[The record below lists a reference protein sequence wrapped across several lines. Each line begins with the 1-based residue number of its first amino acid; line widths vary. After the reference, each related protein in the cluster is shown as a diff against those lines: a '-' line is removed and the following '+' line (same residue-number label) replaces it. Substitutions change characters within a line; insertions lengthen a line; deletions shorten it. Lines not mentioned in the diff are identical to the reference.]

1 MRGTRTKKKEERRT
15 KAKKWK
21 FASAASGAPLKNS
34 RLFSSAFPIFC
45 VLFSASTSRE
55 CEKGRPG
62 TGRRGEETR
71 RKMFEKLKSRKIALL
86 RSDLVVFSR
95 HSNKVEISPSEAGQ
109 SASSEI
115 IDMKFIWLERRST
128 LLTLLSHNNAMAE
141 VLNRRMFG
149 LFYSF
154 CA

>member
-1 MRGTRTKKKEERRT
+1 MRGTRTKKRKRETHQGEEVEIRFGCLR
-15 KAKKWK
+15 
-21 FASAASGAPLKNS
+21 GAGEEFS

-45 VLFSASTSRE
+45 FLFFSASTSWE

-62 TGRRGEETR
+62 TARRGEETK

-86 RSDLVVFSR
+86 RSDLVVLLGNTTWWSFSFSGIATKSR
-95 HSNKVEISPSEAGQ
+95 FHHRQK

-128 LLTLLSHNNAMAE
+128 FVVVDSSHNNVMAE
-141 VLNRRMFG
+141 V
-149 LFYSF
+149 
-154 CA
+154 